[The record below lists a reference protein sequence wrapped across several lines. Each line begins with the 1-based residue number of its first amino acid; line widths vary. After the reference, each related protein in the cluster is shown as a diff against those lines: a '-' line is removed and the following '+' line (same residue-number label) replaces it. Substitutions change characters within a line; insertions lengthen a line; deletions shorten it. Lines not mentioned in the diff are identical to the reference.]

1 MSIYSFHL
9 NKFAFGYVGIFF
21 LVTADLVGKVLI
33 ILLEDEKILKFI
45 NEMFIVC
52 NVLGIIPRDT
62 LIKREMPNSSWRI

>member
-1 MSIYSFHL
+1 MLEF
-9 NKFAFGYVGIFF
+9 FF